1 MQSVQSIHIE
11 GAGLIDGIGSNTK
24 SDGFDFG
31 TVSFGADKTQ
41 ETEKLSK
48 GEKTT
53 EVTYQKP
60 QQDNQAGT
68 MEDVM
73 QQAGNMDAAM
83 MKNQMVVA

>member
-53 EVTYQKP
+53 EVT
-60 QQDNQAGT
+60 
-68 MEDVM
+68 
-73 QQAGNMDAAM
+73 
-83 MKNQMVVA
+83 